1 MDKKK
6 LVACAVLANEAPY
19 LPEWLAYHRL
29 AGVDHFVLYDNGSSD
44 DPAHTIRGL
53 PLAEHVTLVPWPQR
67 PGHASAYRHFIDIF
81 SPGFEWA
88 AFLDVDEFLLPLNS
102 GTVAGTLEWLSSA
115 AAVLVHRRVFGPP
128 AWQARPWG
136 LVIETCDRRAP
147 DDYPA
152 NRHVRTIARCSGLLD
167 VTDDPHEFRVS
178 GQLFNTAGHLA
189 PNRSVQAQPC
199 YLNLV
204 INHYAARSRQDWQ
217 AKLERND
224 AAADAV
230 RHDQAA
236 PFDELAAACQVYDTT
251 IQAFAAPVRQLLG
264 LDPPAPSA
272 FDGDPL
278 LATAPASLA
287 PASPMGPASPVAPVS
302 PVAPASPMS
311 QPSPVVVVPAVPA
324 PFVPTQAARAHPAPA
339 PAAPAQAAPA
349 PAAPAPAAPAH
360 AAPAHTAPTQAAPA
374 WAVPAPVAAP
384 APVPQSV
391 VAAVQAALTP
401 YAAAL
406 HGTRPEQSPQPDK
419 AASMPVDVAPSWVR
433 RGQDAQERTG
443 GLGLVFRDRSRAG
456 EHWLAAL
463 RGAAVGAIDPAFLM
477 DEYDR
482 IRDFP
487 TDAAARAACDAALA
501 QGPVN

>member
-1 MDKKK
+1 
-6 LVACAVLANEAPY
+6 
-19 LPEWLAYHRL
+19 
-29 AGVDHFVLYDNGSSD
+29 
-44 DPAHTIRGL
+44 
-53 PLAEHVTLVPWPQR
+53 
-67 PGHASAYRHFIDIF
+67 
-81 SPGFEWA
+81 
-88 AFLDVDEFLLPLNS
+88 
-102 GTVAGTLEWLSSA
+102 
-115 AAVLVHRRVFGPP
+115 
-128 AWQARPWG
+128 
-136 LVIETCDRRAP
+136 
-147 DDYPA
+147 
-152 NRHVRTIARCSGLLD
+152 
-167 VTDDPHEFRVS
+167 
-178 GQLFNTAGHLA
+178 
-189 PNRSVQAQPC
+189 VQAQPC

-217 AKLERND
+217 GKLERDD
-224 AAADAV
+224 AAAGAV

-236 PFDELAAACQVYDTT
+236 PFDELAAACQVRDTT

-264 LDPPAPSA
+264 LDPPAPPA

-287 PASPMGPASPVAPVS
+287 PASPMAPASPVAPVS
-302 PVAPASPMS
+302 PVAPMG

-324 PFVPTQAARAHPAPA
+324 PFVPAQVVPARAT
-339 PAAPAQAAPA
+339 PAQAAPA
-349 PAAPAPAAPAH
+349 
-360 AAPAHTAPTQAAPA
+360 Q
-374 WAVPAPVAAP
+374 AVPAPVA

-406 HGTRPEQSPQPDK
+406 HGTRAEPSPQPDK

-501 QGPVN
+501 QGPVH

>member
-1 MDKKK
+1 
-6 LVACAVLANEAPY
+6 V
-19 LPEWLAYHRL
+19 
-29 AGVDHFVLYDNGSSD
+29 
-44 DPAHTIRGL
+44 
-53 PLAEHVTLVPWPQR
+53 
-67 PGHASAYRHFIDIF
+67 
-81 SPGFEWA
+81 
-88 AFLDVDEFLLPLNS
+88 
-102 GTVAGTLEWLSSA
+102 
-115 AAVLVHRRVFGPP
+115 
-128 AWQARPWG
+128 
-136 LVIETCDRRAP
+136 
-147 DDYPA
+147 
-152 NRHVRTIARCSGLLD
+152 
-167 VTDDPHEFRVS
+167 
-178 GQLFNTAGHLA
+178 FNTAGHLA

-217 AKLERND
+217 AKLERDD
-224 AAADAV
+224 AAAGAV

-236 PFDELAAACQVYDTT
+236 PFDELAAACQVRDTT

-264 LDPPAPSA
+264 LDPPAPPA

-302 PVAPASPMS
+302 PVAPMG

-324 PFVPTQAARAHPAPA
+324 PFVPAQVVPARAT
-339 PAAPAQAAPA
+339 PAQAAPA
-349 PAAPAPAAPAH
+349 
-360 AAPAHTAPTQAAPA
+360 Q
-374 WAVPAPVAAP
+374 AVPAPVAAP
-384 APVPQSV
+384 VPQSV
-391 VAAVQAALTP
+391 EAAVQAALTP

-406 HGTRPEQSPQPDK
+406 HGTRAEPSPQPDK

-501 QGPVN
+501 QGPVH

>member
-29 AGVDHFVLYDNGSSD
+29 VGVDHFVLYDNGSSD
-44 DPAHTIRGL
+44 DPARTIHGL

-67 PGHASAYRHFIDIF
+67 PGHAAAYRHFIDIF

-167 VTDDPHEFRVS
+167 VADDPHEFRVS
-178 GQLFNTAGHLA
+178 GQVFNTAGHLA

-217 AKLERND
+217 AKLERDD
-224 AAADAV
+224 AAAGAV

-236 PFDELAAACQVYDTT
+236 PFDELAAACQVRDTT

-264 LDPPAPSA
+264 LDPPAPPA

-302 PVAPASPMS
+302 PVAPMG

-324 PFVPTQAARAHPAPA
+324 PFVPAQVVPARAT
-339 PAAPAQAAPA
+339 PAQAAPA
-349 PAAPAPAAPAH
+349 
-360 AAPAHTAPTQAAPA
+360 Q
-374 WAVPAPVAAP
+374 AVPAPVAAP
-384 APVPQSV
+384 VPQSV
-391 VAAVQAALTP
+391 EAAVQAALTP

-406 HGTRPEQSPQPDK
+406 HGTRAEPSPQPDK

-463 RGAAVGAIDPAFLM
+463 RGAAVGAIDPAFLV

-501 QGPVN
+501 QGPVH